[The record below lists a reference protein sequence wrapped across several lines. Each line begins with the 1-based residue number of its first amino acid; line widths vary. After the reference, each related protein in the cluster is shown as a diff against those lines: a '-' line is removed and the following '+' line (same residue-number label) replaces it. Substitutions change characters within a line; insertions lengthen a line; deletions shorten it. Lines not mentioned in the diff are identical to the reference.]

1 MLFFPT
7 DQNIIILLCV
17 PSIQIVLC
25 GDKETPDMNA
35 MIACVNKSS
44 LPSRVLIVHDG
55 SDNCIVNAL
64 EVLKTMQ
71 PVHGKVTA
79 FVCRNYSCSLPVS
92 SVEELEKSLNTIY
105 Q

>member
-1 MLFFPT
+1 MLFYPT
-7 DQNIIILLCV
+7 DQNTIMLQRA

-25 GDKETPDMNA
+25 GDKETSDMKA
-35 MIACVNKSS
+35 MIACVNRSS

-64 EVLKTMQ
+64 DVLKTMQ

-92 SVEELEKSLNTIY
+92 SVEELEKSLNTISN
-105 Q
+105 